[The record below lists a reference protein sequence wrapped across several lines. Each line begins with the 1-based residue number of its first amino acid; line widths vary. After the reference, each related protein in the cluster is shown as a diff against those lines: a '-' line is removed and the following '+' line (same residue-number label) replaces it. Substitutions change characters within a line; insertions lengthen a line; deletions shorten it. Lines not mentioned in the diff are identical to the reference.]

1 MFNMVQ
7 VVQAQNIGL
16 AYLEERF
23 SLQISENE
31 GFFTEWLENLPSV
44 TNLDQQYLDRVKANF
59 LSLVKRPPILEN
71 AVKMVVI
78 SPLLDLA
85 GFYREPYAI
94 ATEESVEITVED
106 AEEIVRGRIDVLVIK
121 EQFWLLVIES
131 KRASLSLLEAIPQA
145 LVYMLGS
152 SNTDKPVFGLV
163 TNGEDIQF
171 IKLIKYDKPQY
182 ALSDKFTLSRRENEL
197 YKVLQILKKL
207 SQVLH

>member
-1 MFNMVQ
+1 MVQ

-23 SLQISENE
+23 SLQISEDE
-31 GFFTEWLENLPSV
+31 RFFTEWLENLPSV
-44 TNLDQQYLDRVKANF
+44 TTLDQQYLDRVKANF

-106 AEEIVRGRIDVLVIK
+106 AEEIVRGRIDVLVIQ

-163 TNGEDIQF
+163 TNGEDFQF

-207 SQVLH
+207 SQVLT

>member
-1 MFNMVQ
+1 MVQ